1 MPQCSC
7 DGNWAGERAGEMN
20 TGLRRVYSMAHQV
33 AVGGQTIIHKS
44 DQKEIRRQQ
53 TQTKAIQIYGIQ
65 E

>member
-1 MPQCSC
+1 
-7 DGNWAGERAGEMN
+7 MN